1 MINKIQAL
9 ETMIEMVT
17 DAAADVDDLQIIME
31 LLYSKA
37 EALDAKIIEVE
48 EKSL

>member
-1 MINKIQAL
+1 MVNKIQAL
-9 ETMIEMVT
+9 ETMIDMVT
-17 DAAADVDDLQIIME
+17 DAAADVDDLEAIME

>member
-1 MINKIQAL
+1 MINKLQAL
-9 ETMIEMVT
+9 ETMIDMVT
-17 DAAADVDDLQIIME
+17 DAAADVDDLEAIME

>member
-1 MINKIQAL
+1 MINKMQAL
-9 ETMIEMVT
+9 ETVIEMVT
-17 DAAADVDDLQIIME
+17 DAAADVDDLQMIME

>member
-1 MINKIQAL
+1 MVNKLQAL
-9 ETMIEMVT
+9 ETVINMVT

>member
-1 MINKIQAL
+1 MVNKLQAL
-9 ETMIEMVT
+9 ETVIGMTI
-17 DAAADVDDLQIIME
+17 DAASDVDDLQIIME

>member
-1 MINKIQAL
+1 MINKLQAL
-9 ETMIEMVT
+9 ETMIDMVT
-17 DAAADVDDLQIIME
+17 DAAADVDDLEAIME

-37 EALDAKIIEVE
+37 ESLDAKIIEVE

>member
-1 MINKIQAL
+1 MVNKIQAL
-9 ETMIEMVT
+9 ETVIGMTI

>member
-1 MINKIQAL
+1 MVNKLQAL
-9 ETMIEMVT
+9 ETVIGMTI